1 MASFKKLR
9 DETQKNKPNTNKYRL
24 RYHFKDTTL
33 NMLDENVER
42 ISMILQKIN
51 LETQISVQKDVI
63 ELMSIIQR
71 IRDNQVSS
79 MVRAWLK
86 APDATVD
93 HNNIRA
99 KHCEGTGLWL
109 FQDRHY
115 TQWMNQDN
123 SLLCISGFAGIGKS
137 VLCSTAITY
146 ISDLGKKEN
155 GIALG
160 FFYFQFDDASKQ
172 SDSLLIKSLLLQH
185 QVNALLVTG
194 FLSDYTSLLTR
205 ETHRFRHA

>member
-71 IRDNQVSS
+71 IRDNPVSS

-99 KHCEGTGLWL
+99 
-109 FQDRHY
+109 
-115 TQWMNQDN
+115 N
-123 SLLCISGFAGIGKS
+123 
-137 VLCSTAITY
+137 TA
-146 ISDLGKKEN
+146 K
-155 GIALG
+155 AQACG
-160 FFYFQFDDASKQ
+160 FFK
-172 SDSLLIKSLLLQH
+172 
-185 QVNALLVTG
+185 TG
-194 FLSDYTSLLTR
+194 IILSG
-205 ETHRFRHA
+205 